1 MKNRIATF
9 AVAGLVT
16 LLGAAC
22 AKKHEASTERPPVV
36 QGVQTVKVEAGAVE
50 DFYEATGTVRSK
62 TTTVLSSKVM
72 GSVTALRAGEGDRVR
87 AGQVVVEIDNRE
99 AAAQLQKAQAGLR
112 EAQEAAAEVEQAI
125 SAAES
130 AKAAAEAGRK
140 LAASTFARY
149 QTLLE
154 RKSVSPQEFD
164 EVKAKQQIAEAE
176 AERADRMLQTLVAK
190 RKQVQARAD
199 QARADIAGAQVHVGY
214 ARVVAP
220 ISGVVVSKQIEV
232 GATATP
238 GAPLLTI
245 EDDSRYRLEAAVDES
260 QIGRVR
266 LHQRATVRV
275 DALGGEELSGTVAE
289 IVPAADPASR
299 SYAVRIDL
307 PVRQGLRSGLY
318 GAARFTTG
326 ERRAITVPSKAVV
339 ERGQLVGVFVVDANG
354 VARLRL
360 VKTGKSVGD
369 RVEILSGLSDG
380 ERVVVGGVEK
390 VGDGNRVQ

>member
-1 MKNRIATF
+1 MKTKAAILALIVSAILDT
-9 AVAGLVT
+9 
-16 LLGAAC
+16 AC
-22 AKKHEASTERPPVV
+22 ARKHEASTERPPAV
-36 QGVQTVKVEAGAVE
+36 QGVQVIRVESGTVE

-62 TTTVLSSKVM
+62 TTTALSSKVM
-72 GSVTALRAGEGDRVR
+72 GSVTALRVREGDRVR
-87 AGQVVVEIDNRE
+87 AGQIVVEIDNRD

-112 EAQEAAAEVEQAI
+112 ETQEAAAEVEQAI
-125 SAAES
+125 NAAQA
-130 AKAAAEAGRK
+130 AKAGAEANRK

-164 EVKAKQQIAEAE
+164 EVRARNQIAEAE

-190 RKQVQARAD
+190 RRQVQARAD
-199 QARADIAGAQVHVGY
+199 QARADITSAQVHAGY
-214 ARVVAP
+214 ARIAAP
-220 ISGVVVSKQIEV
+220 ISGVVTSKQVEV

-266 LHQRATVRV
+266 LRQRAMVRV
-275 DALGGEELSGTVAE
+275 DALGGEELSGRVAE

-307 PVRQGLRSGLY
+307 PARQGLRSGLY

-326 ERRAITVPSKAVV
+326 ERRAITVPGKAVV
-339 ERGQLVGVFVVDANG
+339 ERGQLVGVFVVDAGG

-360 VKTGKSVGD
+360 VKTGRATGD
-369 RVEILSGLSDG
+369 RVEILSGLSEG
-380 ERVVVGGVEK
+380 ERVVVGGAERVS
-390 VGDGNRVQ
+390 DGSRVQ